1 MTDTSRQ
8 ATGQQDIMRFIR
20 AHMRDYALLISLLA
34 IMIFFQF
41 ATDGTLFKPVNM
53 TNLILQNSYI
63 VIMALG
69 MLLIIVAGHID
80 LSVGFLS
87 GFVGAIAGVVC
98 LWGVTG
104 LKKLLRADDSLDV
117 FGVHG
122 IGGITGALLTGVF
135 AAPSLGGAGIWDY
148 VTETAL
154 ADYSIASQVWIQA
167 QGVLTTIVVSS
178 VVSVVAFLIV
188 KATVGLRVSEDAER
202 EGLDITSHGET
213 AYEL

>member
-1 MTDTSRQ
+1 M
-8 ATGQQDIMRFIR
+8 
-20 AHMRDYALLISLLA
+20 
-34 IMIFFQF
+34 
-41 ATDGTLFKPVNM
+41 
-53 TNLILQNSYI
+53 
-63 VIMALG
+63 
-69 MLLIIVAGHID
+69 
-80 LSVGFLS
+80 
-87 GFVGAIAGVVC
+87 
-98 LWGVTG
+98 
-104 LKKLLRADDSLDV
+104 

-122 IGGITGALLTGVF
+122 IGGITGAVLTGVF

-167 QGVLTTIVVSS
+167 QGVLITIVVSS